1 MASSLRTGYFFG
13 YGMNDSLITYSLP
26 NNDSWDLVHYENWLV
41 VCANCS
47 RIRLYHTVPI
57 TKPKARCLYSTT
69 NYVPIET
76 VVGKNYS
83 APDSV
88 WIYAKDIKDLLMP
101 PREQMVSHYFLVPL
115 KEMLEKVGTAL

>member
-83 APDSV
+83 AP
-88 WIYAKDIKDLLMP
+88 AKEIELRIRAVCKDVGDMDYINSLLV
-101 PREQMVSHYFLVPL
+101 ED
-115 KEMLEKVGTAL
+115 